1 MTVCEIVFVFFNI
14 CEECLFRLLIYGNCI
29 FSHCAG
35 MTETGSKRGDRD
47 ERRGRCTI
55 AKGYERFYVLLVARD
70 RVTGALCTFGGVI
83 FAFIRSLVGFF
94 GFRRFSVMLRAFTR
108 VCWRCAEEIGGP
120 GGEID
125 SSRGSRV
132 VLGVY
137 FAYSGPNRG
146 SRRSIAV
153 KSLPVHQIYRR
164 GRLF

>member
-1 MTVCEIVFVFFNI
+1 M
-14 CEECLFRLLIYGNCI
+14 
-29 FSHCAG
+29 
-35 MTETGSKRGDRD
+35 
-47 ERRGRCTI
+47 
-55 AKGYERFYVLLVARD
+55 LLVARD

-94 GFRRFSVMLRAFTR
+94 GFRRFSVMLRTLAR

-146 SRRSIAV
+146 SRRSIAL
-153 KSLPVHQIYRR
+153 KSLRFIKFTVGAVYFRGSVRAESILIGIYWV
-164 GRLF
+164 LIVLHISN